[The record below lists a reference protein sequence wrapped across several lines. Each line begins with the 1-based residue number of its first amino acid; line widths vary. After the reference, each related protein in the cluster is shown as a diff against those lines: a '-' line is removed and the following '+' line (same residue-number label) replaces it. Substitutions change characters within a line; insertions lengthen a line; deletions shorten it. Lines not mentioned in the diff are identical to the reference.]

1 MVAAA
6 TEDNYYGKDY
16 DPSTVVVKNMAKA
29 VVIHYVF
36 LQSRFE
42 PWLLTI
48 ICDSGELVN
57 PYRN

>member
-6 TEDNYYGKDY
+6 TEDNNYRKNNYPG
-16 DPSTVVVKNMAKA
+16 TVVVKDMAKA

-42 PWLLTI
+42 PWLVTI
-48 ICDSGELVN
+48 LCDCGFLVN
-57 PYRN
+57 LYRN